1 MTKIAAQLYTV
12 RDFTKTPRDIATTL
26 KKVKKIGYG
35 AVQLSAL
42 GPIEPEELKRI
53 LNNEGLVVC
62 VTHTPYERICN
73 EMDKVIYEHYLWGCK
88 YVAIGSMPG
97 EYQNRRGYSRFAKEA
112 SEVGRK
118 LKANGLTFGYHN
130 HSFELEKFGKR
141 TGLDI
146 LYEESDPGVFFAEL
160 DTYWI
165 QHGGGDPAIWIRKLK
180 GRVPL
185 VHLKDMGIFEGKQ
198 VMCEVG
204 EGNLNWSEI
213 LKACRDAGVIWYI
226 VEQDICQRDPFESLA
241 ISLRNLK
248 DMGLT

>member
-12 RDFTKTPRDIATTL
+12 RDFTKTPRDIAATL
-26 KKVKKIGYG
+26 KKIKQLGYG

-42 GPIEPEELKRI
+42 GPIEPKELKKI
-53 LNNEGLVVC
+53 LDSEGLIVC
-62 VTHTPYERICN
+62 TTHTPYERIRD
-73 EMDKVIYEHYLWGCK
+73 EMEKVVYEHHLWGCK
-88 YVAIGSMPG
+88 YIAIGSMPG
-97 EYQNRRGYSRFAKEA
+97 EYRNAQGFSRFAKEA

-130 HSFELEKFGKR
+130 HSFELEKFNGH

-146 LYEESDPGVFFAEL
+146 LYKESDPQVFTAEI

-165 QHGGGDPAIWIRKLK
+165 QHGGGDSASWIRKLK

-185 VHLKDMGIFEGKQ
+185 VHLKDMGISDGKQ
-198 VMCEVG
+198 VMAEVG
-204 EGNLNWSEI
+204 EGNLNWQEI
-213 LKACRDAGVIWYI
+213 LKACNEAGVKWYI

-241 ISLRNLK
+241 ISLKNLQ
-248 DMGLT
+248 DMGLA